1 MNVVELPIEALREA
15 PWNANQIDAAMLQR
29 LRSSISRYGLIQNL
43 VVRRIDNGYEV
54 LSGNQ
59 RLKLLREFNVSK
71 VACVIVDLDNAHAR
85 LLAQVLN
92 HTHGSDDLGLRAEL
106 LREVLQVIPEQEV
119 MSVLPDALAGLS
131 GIGAIGRETV
141 AAYLQNWEKTRAARL
156 RNLLFKLTPDQLQTV
171 EAAVAQMLPEAR
183 LQPGINPNT
192 RGTALYLLCK
202 SFLDKENKYGN

>member
-1 MNVVELPIEALREA
+1 MNVAELPIEALREA

-59 RLKLLREFNVSK
+59 RLKLLREFNLSK
-71 VACVIVDLDNAHAR
+71 VPCVIVDLDDAHAR

-106 LREVLQVIPEQEV
+106 LREALQMIPEQEV
-119 MSVLPDALAGLS
+119 MSVLPDTMGGLA
-131 GIGAIGRETV
+131 GIGAIGRETL
-141 AAYLQNWEKTRAARL
+141 AGYLQNWEKARAARL

-183 LQPGINPNT
+183 LQQGINPNA

>member
-1 MNVVELPIEALREA
+1 MNVAELPIEALREA

-59 RLKLLREFNVSK
+59 RLKLLREFNLSK
-71 VACVIVDLDNAHAR
+71 VPCVIVDLDDAHAR

-119 MSVLPDALAGLS
+119 MSVLPDTMGGLA
-131 GIGAIGRETV
+131 GIGAIGRETL
-141 AAYLQNWEKTRAARL
+141 AGYLQNWEKARAARL

-183 LQPGINPNT
+183 LQQGINPNA